1 MTEELSETEELPDTL
16 ALALRECQLELP
28 AETVDRLDQYC
39 QLLWQWNQRLNLTRH
54 TDYRTFVQ
62 RDMIDTLQLSQWL
75 AADDEILDV
84 GSGGG
89 VPGVI
94 LAILQPQWQISLA
107 ESVSKKARALE
118 TIVSQLAL
126 PVPVHAERA
135 EKILDDLRFT
145 ALVSRAVGPLW
156 KMLSWFQ
163 PHWAS
168 VGRLVVIKGPRWVEE
183 RAEARHRGLMH
194 GIELRRLASYAMPGT
209 ESESVILELR
219 PSRE

>member
-84 GSGGG
+84 G
-89 VPGVI
+89 
-94 LAILQPQWQISLA
+94 
-107 ESVSKKARALE
+107 
-118 TIVSQLAL
+118 
-126 PVPVHAERA
+126 
-135 EKILDDLRFT
+135 
-145 ALVSRAVGPLW
+145 
-156 KMLSWFQ
+156 
-163 PHWAS
+163 
-168 VGRLVVIKGPRWVEE
+168 
-183 RAEARHRGLMH
+183 
-194 GIELRRLASYAMPGT
+194 
-209 ESESVILELR
+209 
-219 PSRE
+219 